1 MDAMQLNSIT
11 QNLNLLTQNLAQSF
25 RIVYDDY
32 HQLCAGNAYARDLLS
47 LLHRWTDW
55 SKDEQERDGWI
66 RLTAKDLAA
75 MLGFS
80 RRKYEKARAFLIG
93 MGVVDY
99 HRERKVHGKMTYKLN
114 LQKLTELIVTKVQGR
129 KMPTQSATADG
140 FRLPDFIPADL
151 WDEYHAVL
159 FKKKG
164 KSCSRKEKQ
173 TFVDKLTEF
182 HQRGLDIVLIMKK
195 SIDHGWF
202 GFFDPTDG
210 SPHHKKGD
218 DGSAAAKAA
227 LAEHNARQAAKP
239 PDKPD
244 KQPEIRSTEEKA
256 KGKTHAQRLME
267 IAKGKKSW

>member
-1 MDAMQLNSIT
+1 MIILQTGVPGSGKTASVVNILMTDETYTHFTDKDGQKKKRPLFVNGIEDLQLEH
-11 QNLNLLTQNLAQSF
+11 QLLT
-25 RIVYDDY
+25 
-32 HQLCAGNAYARDLLS
+32 
-47 LLHRWTDW
+47 
-55 SKDEQERDGWI
+55 DEQIKEQPFQDFLPYGALVVI
-66 RLTAKDLAA
+66 DEAQRLMGNRPAASKVPPFIEALAT
-75 MLGFS
+75 
-80 RRKYEKARAFLIG
+80 
-93 MGVVDY
+93 
-99 HRERKVHGKMTYKLN
+99 HRH
-114 LQKLTELIVTKVQGR
+114 
-129 KMPTQSATADG
+129 
-140 FRLPDFIPADL
+140 
-151 WDEYHAVL
+151 H
-159 FKKKG
+159 
-164 KSCSRKEKQ
+164 
-173 TFVDKLTEF
+173 
-182 HQRGLDIVLIMKK
+182 GLDIVLIMKK

>member
-1 MDAMQLNSIT
+1 MDMPMSF
-11 QNLNLLTQNLAQSF
+11 NLLTQNLEQSF
-25 RIVYDDY
+25 RMVYDDY
-32 HQLCAGNAYARDLLS
+32 QALFGKKRYARDLLS
-47 LLHRWTDW
+47 LLHRWMDW
-55 SKDEQERDGWI
+55 INGQPESEQAQRDGWI

-80 RRKYEKARAFLIG
+80 RRNYETARADLKE
-93 MGVVDY
+93 MGIVEC
-99 HRERKVHGKMTYKLN
+99 HRERKVHGK
-114 LQKLTELIVTKVQGR
+114 LTWKVNILRLVELIAQMKGR
-129 KMPTQSATADG
+129 AVIMPSARKDK
-140 FRLPDFIPADL
+140 FPLPDFIPADL

-164 KSCSRKEKQ
+164 KACSRKDKQ
-173 TFVDKLTEF
+173 AFVEKLTEF

-227 LAEHNARQAAKP
+227 LAKHNARQAAKP